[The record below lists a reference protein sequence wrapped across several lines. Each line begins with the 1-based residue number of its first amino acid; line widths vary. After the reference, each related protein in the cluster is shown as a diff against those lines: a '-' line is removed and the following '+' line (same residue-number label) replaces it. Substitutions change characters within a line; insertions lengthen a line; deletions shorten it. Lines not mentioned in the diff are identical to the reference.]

1 MIRNCPS
8 CGKKNRVPAEHLA
21 DAGRCGAC
29 KKELPASAAPIE
41 ADGPTFRAITG
52 GARVPVLVDFWAG
65 WCAPCRMTAP
75 EVERV
80 AREMAGR
87 ALVLKV
93 DTEKEPALAS
103 RYGVAS
109 IPNFLVL
116 RGGLILRQQPGA
128 VPAEAMRSWLEAAG
142 A

>member
-1 MIRNCPS
+1 MIVACPS

-21 DAGRCGAC
+21 DVGRCGAC
-29 KKELPASAAPIE
+29 RAELPPAAEPIE
-41 ADGPTFRAITG
+41 VDAEQFREIVG
-52 GARVPVLVDFWAG
+52 KARVPVLVDFWAG
-65 WCAPCRMTAP
+65 WCAPCRMAAP
-75 EVERV
+75 EVARA

-93 DTEKEPALAS
+93 DTEREPGIAA
-103 RYGVAS
+103 RYGVQG

-116 RGGLILRQQPGA
+116 RGGLILRQQAGV
-128 VPAEAMRSWLEAAG
+128 VPAEALEGWLEAAG